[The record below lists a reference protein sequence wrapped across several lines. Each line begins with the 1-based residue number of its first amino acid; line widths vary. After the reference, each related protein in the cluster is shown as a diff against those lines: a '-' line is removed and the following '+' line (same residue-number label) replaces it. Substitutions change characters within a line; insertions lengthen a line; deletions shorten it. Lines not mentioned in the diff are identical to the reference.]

1 MKESS
6 FLDKIYQETRTQIKE
21 TIKKVIGNKKRWNIF
36 KCEYIGDKIICI
48 SIAVNDIHD
57 LII

>member
-21 TIKKVIGNKKRWNIF
+21 TIKKVIGNKKKVKYF
-36 KCEYIGDKIICI
+36 QK
-48 SIAVNDIHD
+48 
-57 LII
+57 